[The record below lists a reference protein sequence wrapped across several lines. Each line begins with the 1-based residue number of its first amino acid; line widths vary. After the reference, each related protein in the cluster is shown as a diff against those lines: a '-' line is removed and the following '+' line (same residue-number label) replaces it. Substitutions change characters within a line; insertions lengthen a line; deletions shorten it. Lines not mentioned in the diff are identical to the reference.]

1 MKVLVL
7 ILLVLQGALWGA
19 DEKGFTAIFNGKNFD
34 DWDGK
39 PEAWEVRNG
48 EIWCTGKSQERTG
61 LSGEKTSRPISFYGS
76 NSVGT
81 KVIQE
86 CRCVVMTWVSGRSL
100 VIRRK

>member
-1 MKVLVL
+1 MATAFNEGIGFNFIGSPERPV
-7 ILLVLQGALWGA
+7 GA

-48 EIWCTGKSQERTG
+48 ETVYGKI
-61 LSGEKTSRPISFYGS
+61 SGKELAYLAKRPAGQFHLRS

-81 KVIQE
+81 KVTQ
-86 CRCVVMTWVSGRSL
+86 SAGAQ
-100 VIRRK
+100 